1 MTETK
6 MNATHAMPVK
16 TGLQAGQSDAV
27 ILNGTTTCGWTK
39 RQREYFDSKGIPY
52 EFKDCDKGEC
62 RDGIVAYPTLDN
74 VVGYH
79 EL

>member
-1 MTETK
+1 MTK
-6 MNATHAMPVK
+6 AISVK
-16 TGLQAGQSDAV
+16 TALRAGQSDSI
-27 ILNGTTTCGWTK
+27 ILNGTSTCSWTTK
-39 RQREYFDSKGIPY
+39 QREYFDDKGISY

-62 RDGIVAYPTLDN
+62 RNGIVAYPTLDN

>member
-1 MTETK
+1 MKLNKTLPT
-6 MNATHAMPVK
+6 K
-16 TGLQAGQSDAV
+16 TGLRAGQSDV
-27 ILNGTTTCGWTK
+27 IILNGTTTCPWTTK
-39 RQREYFDSKGIPY
+39 QREYFDSNGIPY

-62 RDGIVAYPTLDN
+62 RDGIVGYPTLDN